1 MNLTINLATEQDTL
15 KLGGNLATEYKTK
28 KGGLIIFLIG
38 ELGAGKTTLTRGF
51 LTALGHEGIVKSPTY
66 ALVESYT
73 LNHDLNVY
81 HFDFYRLSN
90 SRELEFIG
98 IEDYFNQQAI
108 CLIEWPEYA
117 QDQIPLPDLQIHL
130 TYTEIEGRLAS
141 LQAHTAKGSILLDG
155 MVHC

>member
-15 KLGGNLATEYKTK
+15 NLGGNLAAQCKTK

-38 ELGAGKTTLTRGF
+38 DLGAGKTTLTRGF
-51 LTALGHEGIVKSPTY
+51 LTALGYEGIVKSPTY
-66 ALVESYT
+66 ALVESYL
-73 LNHDLNVY
+73 LNHDLNVH

-90 SRELEFIG
+90 PGELEFIG

-117 QDQIPLPDLQIHL
+117 YDQIPPPDLQIHL
-130 TYTEIEGRLAS
+130 AYTKTEGRSAS
-141 LQAHTAKGSILLDG
+141 LQINTIKGSILLDG